1 MMLDDTLP
9 AAATRDNP
17 GCSTVNDVG
26 TGTNH
31 EEPKS
36 CRLSVLISRGT
47 ARSRLTEIFQPSYH
61 QTCQRG
67 TGSSETLSQSHT
79 STARKQNQRKRSRG
93 SVRTKKYFTTLRIPK
108 RKQQKRKKKK
118 KFQHDVRRG
127 NNDMHPMVM

>member
-9 AAATRDNP
+9 AATATDNP

-36 CRLSVLISRGT
+36 CKLSVLISRGT
-47 ARSRLTEIFQPSYH
+47 ARRRLTEIFQPSYH

-67 TGSSETLSQSHT
+67 TGASETPSQSHP
-79 STARKQNQRKRSRG
+79 STARKQNQRKRARG
-93 SVRTKKYFTTLRIPK
+93 SVRTNIYFTTLRIPK
-108 RKQQKRKKKK
+108 RKQQKRKKNKK
-118 KFQHDVRRG
+118 EKQKVSS
-127 NNDMHPMVM
+127 

>member
-9 AAATRDNP
+9 AATATDNP

-36 CRLSVLISRGT
+36 CKLSVLISRGT
-47 ARSRLTEIFQPSYH
+47 ARRRLTEIFQPSYH

-67 TGSSETLSQSHT
+67 TGSSETPLPIPPLYRQ
-79 STARKQNQRKRSRG
+79 K
-93 SVRTKKYFTTLRIPK
+93 TKS
-108 RKQQKRKKKK
+108 KKK
-118 KFQHDVRRG
+118 G
-127 NNDMHPMVM
+127 PG